1 MSNKN
6 YFSSR
11 ITINERLAEVGLPS
25 NSSSIQRVGELSAR
39 LIDISGYPSQ
49 LVTPTTFTPGPSKG
63 TLSMTV
69 EASGELSGT
78 ITMQD
83 PANVDFPA
91 GVSLPP
97 PGTLGYFAVDKVP
110 EGWLVLGDPF
120 TQIPYK
126 VLLYYQN
133 GNITQPVYANT
144 EYTEIYNILK
154 SWDLVESDRPTNYGR
169 VFNTKDPFK
178 GFFVRSLNPDATGLD
193 SGKLPL
199 ETQESSISTHSH
211 DGVNFPTYVDPHT
224 LYEAVG
230 TYNSSSP
237 SYYTFNINRSE
248 QESGGSSPSIIPGTL
263 NTSTR
268 NLNTLNMNYRDQLTL
283 HVTFTSAQP
292 AAEAFSLGLINYNGH
307 LEPVNEREVSYSI
320 TTNPGTAGA
329 VTTTYSFYDTF
340 RNDFNVRRVSAT
352 PWKAQVVFKPK
363 SLLTADIYVL
373 NEQDLNNGGWNNYR
387 SIRPHQTFRLYSFE
401 NSQIIDKGRL
411 PFHEEF
417 IEDPTAIREPVLNP
431 PGPLLPTGFKIGTEY
446 FYNYKWLFGASWNTI
461 DDGTTQV
468 SYDNYFKAPFNFT
481 DGNGVTHSVTAWD
494 NHIHTRVETY
504 YRSIFNTLYG
514 RITAPGNP
522 PISPNVPSQYWYS
535 GSKGGYTGP
544 NRHLLPM
551 VTGTPPSGSAT
562 YGRAGTSGLPNPT
575 TLPNAS
581 WTLDG
586 YVSQGKFSDDVS
598 PLLIAKG
605 YPSTNVNAPG
615 TDAPTSS
622 AELSTNDTAGYPTS
636 IVGYR
641 ANEKY
646 TDELDVTYETPYWLR
661 SYYTFLTVW
670 DRNSEEYQSQGP
682 NPSGTINT
690 AQLGSFRHYTVR
702 SMKTVNSY
710 AQARNN
716 FHPYFHAHTGT
727 HVWTTYRTR
736 YTIPT
741 TAFTGSQGDAGA
753 IDITGYYDTGNVLD
767 NQEYMRRTWRTRSI
781 GPRRTFAL
789 RRYLNSSEVAL
800 HIYKSEPGT
809 PLGSEFYNTGDDG
822 NLAFRTSFEGNHA
835 HALAHDDSYYRGE
848 DQFRPINVAL
858 RLCIKY

>member
-49 LVTPTTFTPGPSKG
+49 LVTPQTFTPGPSKG

-91 GVSLPP
+91 GISLPP

-283 HVTFTSAQP
+283 YVTFTSAQP

-307 LEPVNEREVSYSI
+307 LELVNEREVSYSI

-329 VTTTYSFYDTF
+329 VTTTYSLYGTF
-340 RNDFNVRRVSAT
+340 RNDFNIRRTSAT

-373 NEQDLNNGGWNNYR
+373 NEQDLNNGGWNSYR

-417 IEDPTAIREPVLNP
+417 IEDPTATREPVLNP

-446 FYNYKWLFGASWNTI
+446 FYNYKWLFGASWNII

-468 SYDNYFKAPFNFT
+468 SYDNYFKEPFNFT

-504 YRSIFNTLYG
+504 YRSIFNTIYG
-514 RITAPGNP
+514 RVTAPNNP
-522 PISPNVPSQYWYS
+522 AISPNIPSQYWYS

-551 VTGTPPSGSAT
+551 VTGTPPSGSAA
-562 YGRAGTSGLPNPT
+562 YGRGGVSALPNPT

-598 PLLIAKG
+598 PLLVAKG

-615 TDAPTSS
+615 TDAPTNSGVD
-622 AELSTNDTAGYPTS
+622 AATYDTAGYPTS

-682 NPSGTINT
+682 SPSSGQKIQTINLP
-690 AQLGSFRHYTVR
+690 AQYASYTVR
-702 SMKTVNSY
+702 SMKTSETYSEGYVTYNRFS
-710 AQARNN
+710 Q
-716 FHPYFHAHTGT
+716 PTGY
-727 HVWTTYRTR
+727 HSWRTTRTR
-736 YTIPT
+736 YTQPV
-741 TAFTGSQGDAGA
+741 TAFGDGATGADN
-753 IDITGYYDTGNVLD
+753 ITSYYGEPSSY
-767 NQEYMRRTWRTRSI
+767 NQDYMRRTWRTRSI

-789 RRYLNSSEVAL
+789 RRYLNSAEVAL

-809 PLGSEFYNTGDDG
+809 PIGSEFYNTGDDG

-835 HALAHDDSYYRGE
+835 HALAHDDSHYRGE
-848 DQFRPINVAL
+848 DQFRPINIAL